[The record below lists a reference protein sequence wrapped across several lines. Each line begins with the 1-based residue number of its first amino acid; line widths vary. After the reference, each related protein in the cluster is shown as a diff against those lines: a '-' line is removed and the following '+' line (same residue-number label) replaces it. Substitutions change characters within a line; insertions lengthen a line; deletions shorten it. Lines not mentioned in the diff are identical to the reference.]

1 MFKVSKTNGKK
12 KKAIHQKPTSKSTTT
27 KNTSKNKNVKA
38 PLGPYGFTSEGR
50 KKRILLNAFD
60 MNGIGHT
67 SVGQWQNPIDK
78 SKTKNTLEYWI
89 ELAKLLEKGKFNALF
104 LADNFGSHE
113 IYQDSH
119 APAIKA
125 GAQWPLYDPFVIVTA
140 MAAVTKSLGFG
151 ITACTTFEPPFLL
164 AKRFSSL
171 DHLTKGR
178 IAWNIV
184 TSWADSAAR
193 AMGLEALPEHDERY
207 LIAEEYLQLIY
218 KLWEGSWA
226 DDALVLDPISSTFAN
241 PDKVKRIEHRG
252 KYFKCVSAHQVDPS
266 PQRTPLLFQAGMS
279 PAGAS
284 FGSKHAECIFI
295 GGPNPSF
302 VGEKI
307 KQTRALAASQG
318 RNPYDLN
325 FFISFTPV
333 LAATDAEAQAK
344 LEEYK
349 KYSIL
354 DGSLAKFCGISGI
367 DLAKWGLDEEFPT
380 DPKHPS
386 LAHLNSKQ
394 REVLTNRP
402 DGYMNWS
409 PRILGEW
416 SAIGG
421 SSPFQVGSGETVA
434 DELERWIRVADVDGF
449 NVGHVVVP
457 QAWKDVIEFLI
468 PVLEKRGWLG
478 EANEYSVPGGT
489 LRENLYRTPGD
500 SRLRPS
506 HPGSAFKFDKLH
518 R

>member
-1 MFKVSKTNGKK
+1 MSNIAANNPETPQSTPISKPLENLTL
-12 KKAIHQKPTSKSTTT
+12 HDEKPKT
-27 KNTSKNKNVKA
+27 
-38 PLGPYGFTSEGR
+38 PLGPHGFTSDGS

-67 SVGQWQNPIDK
+67 SVGQWQNPTDK
-78 SKTKNTLEYWI
+78 SKTKNTLDYWI
-89 ELAKLLEKGKFNALF
+89 NLAKLLEKGKFNTLF
-104 LADNFGSHE
+104 LADNFGSHDV
-113 IYQDSH
+113 YQESH

-125 GAQWPLYDPFVIVTA
+125 GAQWPLYEREKIVSA

-151 ITACTTFEPPFLL
+151 ITSCTTFEPPFLL
-164 AKRFSSL
+164 AKRFSTL
-171 DHLTKGR
+171 DHLTRGR

-184 TSWADSAAR
+184 TSWSDSAAR

-207 LIAEEYLQLIY
+207 VIAEEYLQLIY

-226 DDALVLDPISSTFAN
+226 DDALVLDTNTSTFAN
-241 PDKVKRIEHRG
+241 PDKVRKIEHRG

-279 PAGAS
+279 PAGAA

-295 GGPNPSF
+295 GGPNPAF

-307 KQTRALAASQG
+307 KKTRALAQSQG
-318 RNPYDLN
+318 RNPSDLK

-333 LAATDAEAQAK
+333 LGSTDEEAQAK
-344 LEEYK
+344 LQEYL

-367 DLAKWGLDEEFPT
+367 DLAKFGLDEEFPT
-380 DPKHPS
+380 DPEHPTLS
-386 LAHLNSKQ
+386 HLSVKQ

-402 DGYMNWS
+402 DGYESWT

-421 SSPFQVGSGETVA
+421 SSPFQVGSGEMVA
-434 DELERWIRVADVDGF
+434 DELERWIRIADVDGF
-449 NVGHVVVP
+449 NIGHVVVP
-457 QAWKDVIEFLI
+457 QAWVDVIDFLI

-478 EANEYSVPGGT
+478 NSNEYSVPGGT
-489 LRENLYRTPGD
+489 LRENLYGTPGD
-500 SRLRPS
+500 SRLRAS
-506 HPGSAFKFDKLH
+506 HPGSAFKFDVLQK
-518 R
+518 